1 MAFRSHMRIGI
12 DMMGGDF
19 APGSNIRGALLARE
33 ALPEDVEIILIGD
46 RDLLE
51 WYGEQ
56 ENLDTGP
63 LSIIHTPESI
73 RMDDHPLKAFR
84 EKSGASIFLGTRMLG
99 EGSLDGFC
107 SAGNTGAMLAGVTRL
122 LDPLPGIIRPAI
134 AAPVPNLNGKQSVLL
149 DVGLNPDARPDVLY
163 QYGIIGTIYSKL
175 VHGYPEPAVA
185 LLNIGLE
192 EDKGN
197 MAARNAY
204 QLMKDSSDYH
214 FVGNFEAN
222 ELFIS
227 DRAQV
232 IVADGFVGNMLLKEA
247 EAFYRVVAAKKIGN
261 GYFEMFNFE
270 NFGGTPVLGIN
281 APILIGHGISNE
293 KAIKNMLIHTHEVV
307 DSGLVNR
314 LKEELNK

>member
-1 MAFRSHMRIGI
+1 MVSRLHMRLGI

-46 RDLLE
+46 SVVLE
-51 WYGEQ
+51 RYGEQ
-56 ENLDTGP
+56 EKIDTST
-63 LSIIHTPESI
+63 LSLSHTSEAI

-84 EKSGASIFLGTRMLG
+84 EKSSASIFLGTRMLRA
-99 EGSLDGFC
+99 GSLDGFC
-107 SAGNTGAMLAGVTRL
+107 SAGNTGALLVGVTRI

-134 AAPVPNLNGKQSVLL
+134 AAPIPNLDGKQCILL

-163 QYGIIGTIYSKL
+163 QYGLIGTIYSKL
-175 VHGYPEPAVA
+175 VHGNPEPDVA

-197 MAARNAY
+197 MAVRSAF

-227 DRAQV
+227 NRAQV
-232 IVADGFVGNMLLKEA
+232 IVTDGFVGNMLLKEA
-247 EAFYRVVAAKKIGN
+247 EAFYQVVAARNIGN

-270 NFGGTPVLGIN
+270 NYGGTPVLGIN
-281 APILIGHGISNE
+281 APILIGHGVSNE
-293 KAIKNMLIHTHEVV
+293 KAIKNMLIHTYEVV